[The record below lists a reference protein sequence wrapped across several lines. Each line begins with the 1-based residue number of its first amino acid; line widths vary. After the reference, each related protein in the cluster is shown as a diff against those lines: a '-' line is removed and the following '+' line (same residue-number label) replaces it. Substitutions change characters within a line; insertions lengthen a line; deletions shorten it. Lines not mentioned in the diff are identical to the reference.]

1 MNTQHLQYLTE
12 IERVRSIS
20 QAAENLYIGQP
31 NLSRILRELEES
43 AGFPIFERTSKGVR
57 PTERGEKYLQHAR
70 SILREMEAMD
80 ALGPRH
86 PVANRFRICL
96 PRSGELFSRA
106 AEYLAALDPE
116 RSLDANIRECHV
128 RQSLE
133 LLANGEAELGI
144 IRFRVEYREYFEEQ
158 TRQRELCFRILG
170 KFRYQLLM
178 ASRHPLAAKQNIL
191 RADLAGFPEIVH
203 GDTFRVHSM
212 PEDTARRRI
221 YTVDRMAQLSLL
233 ETLPDCYLWTAPIR
247 EQELERFHLIQKPCA
262 DNLVTYFDALVYN
275 PQYAMTEI
283 ESGFLDYLSQQKAN
297 ENLPY

>member
-86 PVANRFRICL
+86 PVANRFRVCL
-96 PRSGELFSRA
+96 PRSGELFDLTAR
-106 AEYLAALDPE
+106 YLASLDPE
-116 RSLDANIRECHV
+116 RSLDASIRECHV
-128 RQSLE
+128 RQALE
-133 LLANGEAELGI
+133 MLASGEAELGI
-144 IRFRVEYREYFEEQ
+144 IRFRTEYREYFEEQ
-158 TRQRELCFRILG
+158 TRQRELGFRILG
-170 KFRYQLLM
+170 KFRYQLVM
-178 ASRHPLAAKQNIL
+178 AGRHPLAAKQTIV

-203 GDTFRVHSM
+203 GDTFRVHNM
-212 PEDTARRRI
+212 PEDAARRSV
-221 YTVDRMAQLSLL
+221 YTVDRLAQLSLL
-233 ETLPDCYLWTAPIR
+233 ETLPDSYLWSAPLPGR
-247 EQELERFHLIQKPCA
+247 ELARWRLIQKVCQ
-262 DNLVTYFDALVYN
+262 DNPVVYHDALIYT
-275 PQYAMTEI
+275 PQYAMTEL
-283 ESGFLDYLSQQKAN
+283 ESGFMEFLEQQKQN